1 MILNETYLLFTADH
15 DKVEAVERYKQRLG
29 GVPKEVEVEGKNLVV
44 GPVEV
49 KDE

>member
-1 MILNETYLLFTADH
+1 MKLNETYLLFTADH
-15 DKVEAVERYKQRLG
+15 CPRKAADRYRQRVG
-29 GVPKEVEVEGKNLVV
+29 GECKWWYENGYLVV